1 MIAPTHITFAEFI
14 YFLILTTTG
23 IALSPLNAIT
33 IGFASLLPD
42 IDTEASRIGRLVPSI
57 SRRIEKRIGHR
68 TLTHSLL
75 FVLFLAGVFSPL
87 LLLSLNLDLYLC
99 FIIGYAS
106 HPFLDTMTVNGV
118 RLFYPFS
125 ELKCVF
131 PLEVNQPHRYR
142 VQSGSKV
149 DKMLAVFFLI
159 GCVPTFLIAHQGYER
174 FVRFTQRSVESA
186 VRDYNEFSKT
196 HTVVAEILA
205 HDLLTKE
212 QISGTFEVVGAPD
225 EHTLIFRDQPGS
237 LHSLGQQYN
246 ARYVAEHALCRR
258 GEPVVTRIR
267 TLDMSHR
274 TLGVLIDS
282 SDSGTLFF
290 GTLRSHDKV
299 VLPPADRDFM
309 PIKGSANHLVFNF
322 ASLHDIHRLGLA
334 NALIEQ
340 GELIARTLTPAMPS
354 SQMQPQQPDYPRFSE
369 ISVVTNTDQHVRVIA
384 RIAESVMRGQQLAVI
399 ELSSALQ
406 AKVEH
411 NQKKIFALALE
422 LDQKISDLWDKIY
435 KKEIALAQDSLEY
448 ELQLAAFKNH
458 YANSRKLIAARRKFE
473 TAKRELKNLI
483 ASENTLKCNYLTKSD
498 RAATENVRLL
508 AKLRPVGYSDSV
520 IRSRVDGVITD
531 IRHAVEGRNQRTTIV
546 IRCST
551 DTYDTDARHD

>member
-14 YFLILTTTG
+14 YLLILTTTG

-33 IGFASLLPD
+33 IGISSLLPD
-42 IDTEASRIGRLVPSI
+42 IDTEASRIGRLVPFI
-57 SRRIEKRIGHR
+57 SGRIEKRFGHR

-75 FVLFLAGVFSPL
+75 FVLLLAAVLSPL
-87 LLLSLNLDLYLC
+87 LFLNLNLDLYLC
-99 FIIGYAS
+99 FIIGYAT

-149 DKMLAVFFLI
+149 DKMLTVLFLI
-159 GCVPTFLIAHQGYER
+159 GCIPTFLIAHQGYER

-186 VRDYNEFSKT
+186 IRDYNEFSKT

-212 QISGTFEVVGAPD
+212 QISGVFEVVGARD
-225 EHTLIFRDQPGS
+225 EHTLIFRDQQGR
-237 LHSLGQQYN
+237 LRSLGQQYD
-246 ARYVAEHALCRR
+246 ARYVAGHALCRR

-267 TLDMSHR
+267 SLDMSHR

-282 SDSGTLFF
+282 SYPGTLFF

-299 VLPPADRDFM
+299 ILPPADRDFM
-309 PIKGSANHLVFNF
+309 PIEGSANHLMFNF
-322 ASLHDIHRLGLA
+322 ASLRDIHRLGLA
-334 NALIEQ
+334 NVMIEQ
-340 GELIARTLTPAMPS
+340 GELIARTLTPVTPS
-354 SQMQPQQPDYPRFSE
+354 SYVQSQQPDYPRYSE
-369 ISVVTNTDQHVRVIA
+369 ISVVTNTDQHARTHVHVGDSIA
-384 RIAESVMRGQQLAVI
+384 RGEQLAVI
-399 ELSSALQ
+399 ELSAALK

-411 NQKKIFALALE
+411 NQKKIFALAIE
-422 LDQKISDLWDKIY
+422 LDQKISDLWEKIY
-435 KKEIALAQDSLEY
+435 KKEIVLAQDSVEY
-448 ELQLAAFKNH
+448 ESQLTAFKNH
-458 YANSRKLIAARRKFE
+458 YANLRKLNAARQKFE
-473 TAKRELKNLI
+473 TTKREVKNLI

-520 IRSRVDGVITD
+520 IHSTVDGVITD
-531 IRHAVEGRNQRTTIV
+531 IRHTAEGRNQRTTFI
-546 IRCST
+546 IKTR
-551 DTYDTDARHD
+551 